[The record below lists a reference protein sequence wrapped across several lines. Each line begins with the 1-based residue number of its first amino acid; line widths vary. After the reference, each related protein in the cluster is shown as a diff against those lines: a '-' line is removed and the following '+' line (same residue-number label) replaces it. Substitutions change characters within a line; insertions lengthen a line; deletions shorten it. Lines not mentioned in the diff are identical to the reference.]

1 MVRNKKFSR
10 FESFLIALLHQAM
23 AESIDFR
30 LEQSIP
36 ELQDLVNKEL
46 FTQDQVK
53 SIIKKRTQHE
63 HTLLRPSAKKADY
76 LRYITYEQSLEK
88 LRQKRLKRK
97 KQLGKKSVSDY
108 AGQRRIR
115 NLFERACIRF
125 QDLGLWLQYIEYVK
139 EQGSHKI
146 TNKVFGEYF
155 SFMLCA
161 DSCLG
166 RCKSSLLRLSCGFQQ
181 HNSNTIRTSTS
192 QQLEI

>member
-1 MVRNKKFSR
+1 MWSATK
-10 FESFLIALLHQAM
+10 SFLAPSPSSLRSSIRQM

-46 FTQDQVK
+46 FTQEQVK

-97 KQLGKKSVSDY
+97 KQLGKKSV
-108 AGQRRIR
+108 
-115 NLFERACIRF
+115 
-125 QDLGLWLQYIEYVK
+125 
-139 EQGSHKI
+139 
-146 TNKVFGEYF
+146 
-155 SFMLCA
+155 
-161 DSCLG
+161 
-166 RCKSSLLRLSCGFQQ
+166 
-181 HNSNTIRTSTS
+181 
-192 QQLEI
+192 